1 MHDLPSS
8 LWCNKILH
16 VAHMTGHQAITRQ
29 YSSVI
34 VNSSSCQGVVGQL
47 GAISVVC
54 AAVAHCCHIQAEG
67 TAEAGTH

>member
-1 MHDLPSS
+1 MHDLARS
-8 LWCNKILH
+8 LWYSKILH
-16 VAHMTGHQAITRQ
+16 VAHMILHHAITRQ

-34 VNSSSCQGVVGQL
+34 LNSSSCQGVVGQL
-47 GAISVVC
+47 GAISVAC